1 MPAQKVNAFEIA
13 KALKGV
19 QRIAI
24 FGHVLPDSDC
34 YGSVFGMK
42 AALAKAGKEVFVYL
56 DARIPYNLEFFKNF
70 DNLENCP
77 YFQNADIALVF
88 DASALDRVEN
98 LEILKDYK
106 DNGVPVFVI
115 DHHISGGISDFADFI
130 WQDSDKSSASE
141 MAFDILKVAGFS
153 IDKGAATFFLAGIEG
168 DTGGFQH
175 QNTTRESLEAA
186 GYLISKGARYRLI
199 ADNLLNP
206 QNGLNILRLYG
217 LVLERLIYNKK
228 YQTVTSYLTLED
240 AKKFGVEGD
249 SYSGVANLLNVI
261 DGAKAIIFISERE
274 DGILKVSLRTR
285 DKNVDVQK
293 LASYVG
299 GGGHVK
305 ASGFTLRGKIVI
317 EDGQPKIV

>member
-1 MPAQKVNAFEIA
+1 MPAQKVNAFQIA
-13 KALKGV
+13 KALKEA
-19 QRIAI
+19 QKIAI

-56 DARIPYNLEFFKNF
+56 DARIPYNLEFFKDF
-70 DNLENCP
+70 DDLKT
-77 YFQNADIALVF
+77 YSHFQNADIALVF

-98 LEILKDYK
+98 LEILKSYK
-106 DNGVPVFVI
+106 DNGAPVFVI
-115 DHHISGGISDFADFI
+115 DHHIPGGISDFADFL

-141 MAFDILKVAGFS
+141 MAFDILKAAGFS

-206 QNGLNILRLYG
+206 QNGLNILKLYG

-274 DGILKVSLRTR
+274 GGIIKVSLRTR
-285 DKNVDVQK
+285 DEGVDVQK
-293 LASYVG
+293 LAGMLG

-305 ASGFTLRGKIVI
+305 ASGFTVKGRIQTVGGRVKII
-317 EDGQPKIV
+317 